1 MKKKLFIFTI
11 LIGLILTAVLV
22 TGCGPKTAQTGDKVK
37 VNYELRLP
45 DGTVVDST
53 AGGSPFEFTIGNN
66 QVIKGFEKAVIGMK
80 VGEKKTVSIQPKD
93 GYGDYDPTLT
103 QVIQATSL
111 PTTITPTVGM
121 PLSGYDT
128 SGNPFTVLIK
138 SINND
143 GTITLD
149 TNSPLA
155 GKVLTFDITLVE
167 IEKK

>member
-66 QVIKGFEKAVIGMK
+66 QVIKG
-80 VGEKKTVSIQPKD
+80 
-93 GYGDYDPTLT
+93 
-103 QVIQATSL
+103 
-111 PTTITPTVGM
+111 
-121 PLSGYDT
+121 
-128 SGNPFTVLIK
+128 
-138 SINND
+138 
-143 GTITLD
+143 
-149 TNSPLA
+149 
-155 GKVLTFDITLVE
+155 
-167 IEKK
+167 